1 MDFIQHDG
9 NANHKDQ
16 AGEEAQRIR
25 GDMRRNV
32 RPEKQR
38 QRMVNQVDK
47 QRSINEIGDA
57 TGFKIQQ
64 TMAKGE
70 HHVNHPQAHQHRYHA
85 LCLIHPRVPAA
96 IALIEKI
103 GGKGQRSTHRTPGGG
118 GGKQRFKPRMNKCQR
133 PNQEEG
139 NVKQGLHHHEIK
151 QPIAQN
157 GRVDNEQGTPDGGI
171 RDPQRK
177 KQQRQLAQGDVGEE
191 GRGCGA
197 RTLAQLAEDQQTHR
211 G

>member
-25 GDMRRNV
+25 GDMRRYV

-64 TMAKGE
+64 TMPRA
-70 HHVNHPQAHQHRYHA
+70 NTTLTIHRPISIVITLSVSYIHA
-85 LCLIHPRVPAA
+85 SPLP
-96 IALIEKI
+96 
-103 GGKGQRSTHRTPGGG
+103 
-118 GGKQRFKPRMNKCQR
+118 
-133 PNQEEG
+133 
-139 NVKQGLHHHEIK
+139 
-151 QPIAQN
+151 
-157 GRVDNEQGTPDGGI
+157 
-171 RDPQRK
+171 
-177 KQQRQLAQGDVGEE
+177 
-191 GRGCGA
+191 
-197 RTLAQLAEDQQTHR
+197 
-211 G
+211 